1 MILPCYICERV
12 DFYSLFYQ
20 LSIGVNME
28 LKQTNGKASLYRKES
43 YNGRTTAMVEWIVK
57 VGDQVIRYCTT
68 KKEAIIWLDLYKN

>member
-1 MILPCYICERV
+1 MVFLFFFVILSMC
-12 DFYSLFYQ
+12 
-20 LSIGVNME
+20 SINQWVSIMLE
-28 LKQTNGKASLYRKES
+28 LKQTNGRASLYRKES